1 MEKDAAQPEST
12 PESVSQEEFNAAL
25 STLIRHELQHLD
37 TSCADVLHIHLIQ
50 YRESTAVN
58 VASWAERLKTDP
70 ENGSAE
76 KETVEPL
83 NR

>member
-1 MEKDAAQPEST
+1 MEKDAAQQEST
-12 PESVSQEEFNAAL
+12 PESVSQEELNAAL

-50 YRESTAVN
+50 DRESAAVN
-58 VASWAERLKTDP
+58 VTSWVERLKTDP